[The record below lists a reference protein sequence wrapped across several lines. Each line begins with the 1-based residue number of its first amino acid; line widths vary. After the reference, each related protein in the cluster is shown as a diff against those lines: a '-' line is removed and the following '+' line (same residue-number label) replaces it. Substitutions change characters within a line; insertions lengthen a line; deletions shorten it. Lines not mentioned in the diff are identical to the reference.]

1 MIQTYFI
8 SAPHS
13 AGVMESVDV
22 TDPVMEPGDVIEEQV
37 THLASNNIYGR
48 LLGDH
53 KNIKPDRI

>member
-1 MIQTYFI
+1 
-8 SAPHS
+8 
-13 AGVMESVDV
+13 MEYVDV
-22 TDPVMEPGDVIEEQV
+22 TDPVMERGDIIEEHV